1 MGKKTNLYVV
11 TLEPIEQRYTKQ
23 WYSFWKKEFSK
34 SYNVKYIDGETLSE
48 GIEKGRFLDI
58 NQTNMW
64 KAIQVEKMSRM
75 FFNNEIKKND
85 TFIFMDGWHF
95 GITALRYMSQ
105 LNSVPI
111 KIYAYWHAGT
121 WDEWDFITQAG
132 LGEWA
137 SYNEEGWFRALNGSF
152 VSTNFHKEIIL
163 KKFKDIDAEKIYV
176 VGFPMDWDAEI
187 NSLVEEKPLRKE
199 NLIVFPHRLDIEKA
213 PEVFDIL
220 KQRIRKFKFVKTM
233 EVTKGKKD
241 YYELIAN
248 AKVAFSASHQETF
261 GIGTVE
267 AMMLGAIPLVP
278 NRLSYIELYH
288 PMFRYKSKGE
298 ARKKLENFV
307 LKYYS
312 SHVIQLNLKNNQEKI
327 KKQSLE
333 AIPKMIRIMKNGSR

>member
-1 MGKKTNLYVV
+1 MGKKTNLYIV

-23 WYSFWKKEFSK
+23 WYTFWKNEFSK
-34 SYNVKYIDGETLSE
+34 YYNVQYVDGETLSD

-64 KAIQVEKMSRM
+64 KAIQVEKMSRL
-75 FFNNEIKKND
+75 FFNNEIKNND
-85 TFIFMDGWHF
+85 AFIFMDGWHF
-95 GITALRYMSQ
+95 GITALKYMAQ
-105 LNSVPI
+105 LNNISI
-111 KIYAYWHAGT
+111 KVFAYWHAGT

-132 LGEWA
+132 LDRWA
-137 SYNEEGWFRALNGSF
+137 SYNELGWFKALDGSF
-152 VSTNFHKEIIL
+152 VSTNFHKELIV
-163 KKFKDIDAEKIYV
+163 KKFKDIDADKIYV
-176 VGFPMDWDAEI
+176 VGFPMDWDEEI
-187 NSLVEEKPLRKE
+187 KEAAKNINWKE
-199 NLIVFPHRLDIEKA
+199 NLVVFPHRLDVEKA
-213 PEVFDIL
+213 PEIFDIMSR
-220 KQRIRKFKFVKTM
+220 KIRKYRFVKTM
-233 EVTKGKKD
+233 EVTKGKQD
-241 YYELIAN
+241 YYELIAK

-307 LKYYS
+307 DKYKT
-312 SHVIQLNLKNNQEKI
+312 SHKIQLELKNNQDKI
-327 KKQSLE
+327 KRQSLE